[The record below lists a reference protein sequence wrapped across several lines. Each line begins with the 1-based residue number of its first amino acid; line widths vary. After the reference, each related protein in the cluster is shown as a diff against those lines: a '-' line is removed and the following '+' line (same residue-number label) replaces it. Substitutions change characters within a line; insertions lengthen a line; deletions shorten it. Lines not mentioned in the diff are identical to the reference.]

1 MNRFCLEQGDT
12 HRVYYLFTHSS
23 FNIIILLVYKR
34 YVFCKYV
41 NVVCSMSLLKNC
53 LFSVCKRTIISRNY
67 IRMTATKCSPEKAK
81 LISSTPVSNSDDC
94 KWIGLEKMVYS
105 DPNGVKREWDCAVR
119 KTRNS
124 GGVDCIGMLT
134 IMKYKDGTPDQ
145 VLLQKQFRPPVDGV
159 CIEVPAGLVDANE
172 SLETAALRELK
183 EETGYVGKITGK
195 SPIIF
200 NDPGFTNTNMSLM
213 TVEVDMSL
221 PENQSPQTQL
231 EENEFIECFQVPFAS
246 LNDELEKL
254 YKQGYRL
261 DARLQNVAHGI
272 EIARTYGL

>member
-1 MNRFCLEQGDT
+1 
-12 HRVYYLFTHSS
+12 
-23 FNIIILLVYKR
+23 
-34 YVFCKYV
+34 
-41 NVVCSMSLLKNC
+41 MSLVRNC
-53 LFSVCKRTIISRNY
+53 LFTACKRTTIISKQF
-67 IRMTATKCSPEKAK
+67 ISMTTVKGAPERAK
-81 LISSTPVSNSDDC
+81 LISSAPVTDPNSC
-94 KWIGLEKMVYS
+94 KWIGLEKLTYT
-105 DPNGVKREWDCAVR
+105 DPNGVQREWDCAVR

-124 GGVDCIGMLT
+124 GGVDGIGMLT
-134 IMKYKDGTPDQ
+134 ILKYKDGTPDQ

-172 SLETAALRELK
+172 SLETAALRELR
-183 EETGYVGKITGK
+183 EETGYIGKITSK

-221 PENQSPQTQL
+221 PENQNPQTQL
-231 EENEFIECFQVPFAS
+231 EDNEFIECFKVPFAN
-246 LNDELEKL
+246 LNNELEKL

-272 EIARTYGL
+272 EIAKQYNL